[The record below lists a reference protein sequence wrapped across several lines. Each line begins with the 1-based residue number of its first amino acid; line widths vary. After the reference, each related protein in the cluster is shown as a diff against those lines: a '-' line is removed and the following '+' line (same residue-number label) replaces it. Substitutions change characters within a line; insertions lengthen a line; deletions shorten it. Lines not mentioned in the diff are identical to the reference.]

1 MYAAAQQALY
11 DLCVQQGTFTTATAF
26 QDDWPA
32 VLSIGETGLLI
43 EQAGDTIEADQLAQ
57 AARYGS
63 HGKRTQ
69 QHDIGAWVV
78 VPIGTGQG
86 GDAIAVQA
94 VKASAESLADYIAAY
109 GRLNGGTYV
118 QRATVARIG
127 APVERLPRTQGSTL
141 PTHVCVRIVVRV
153 VTQRAWTMTEESN

>member
-1 MYAAAQQALY
+1 MYAAAQQALT
-11 DLCVQQGTFTTATAF
+11 DLCVAQGGYTLATVF

-43 EQAGDTIEADQLAQ
+43 EQAGDTIESDQLGAPG
-57 AARYGS
+57 RYGS

-86 GDAIAVQA
+86 GDAIAVQSA
-94 VKASAESLADYIAAY
+94 KAAAEALANVIAAY

-118 QRATVARIG
+118 QRATVVRIG
-127 APVERLPRTQGSTL
+127 MPVERLPRTQGATL
-141 PTHVCVRIVVRV
+141 PTHICIRIVVRV
-153 VTQRAWTMTEESN
+153 ITQRAWTMTEESN